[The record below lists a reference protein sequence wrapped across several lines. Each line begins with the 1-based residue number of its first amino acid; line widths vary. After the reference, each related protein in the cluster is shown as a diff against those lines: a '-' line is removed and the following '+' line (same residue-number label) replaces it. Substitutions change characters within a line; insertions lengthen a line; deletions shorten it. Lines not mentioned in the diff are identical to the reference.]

1 MRRGSLV
8 LLVTSLGTGACNGG
22 SPASPRLDA
31 SLPDGEGEASGPD
44 GAVDE
49 NQGTNDAG
57 EDGDAGDGE
66 AGYAVCPEALDASF
80 GSIYGSILSPEAGS
94 CGAVGF
100 GCHSTIGAQESRNML
115 DFSLDAS
122 AVYAELLGDGG
133 GYPARN
139 IAGDAGHV
147 VMRVAPFDAGASML
161 YIKLTL
167 TQNDPRYGAG
177 MPLYT
182 PGSICPAALEAIRQ
196 WIDTG
201 AAP

>member
-1 MRRGSLV
+1 MTV
-8 LLVTSLGTGACNGG
+8 LATVACNDG
-22 SPASPRLDA
+22 SPASPRVDA
-31 SLPDGEGEASGPD
+31 SLSDAEIEASPTDSPGE
-44 GAVDE
+44 E
-49 NQGTNDAG
+49 NEGTTDAG
-57 EDGDAGDGE
+57 EDGDAGDAE
-66 AGYAVCPEALDASF
+66 AGYAVCPEALDATF
-80 GSIYGSILSPEAGS
+80 GSIYGSILSPEGGS

-100 GCHSTIGAQESRNML
+100 GCHSTIAAQENKSQL
-115 DFSLDAS
+115 DFSLDAA

-133 GYPARN
+133 GYPASN

-147 VMRVAPFDAGASML
+147 VLRVAPFDAGASML

-167 TQNDPRYGAG
+167 TGNDPRYGAG

-182 PGSICPAALEAIRQ
+182 PGSICPPALEAIKQ